1 MSDTAGSPPAAR
13 EIRVDLPH
21 FKLSGLEWPAA
32 DGSNEHR
39 LPILALHGWLDN
51 AASFRALVPLLPG
64 DRRIVALDLPGHGLS
79 SHRPQGAYSYFLDYV
94 PVVFDVADALGWDR
108 FILIGHS
115 MGAGI
120 GTLAAGTFPERIARL
135 VLIDGMGPLTEA
147 DDGAPARFRSFLQ
160 SVQRAQKNAARA
172 QKAYADS
179 NTDSKQDPAAGD
191 ESAVDGP
198 ASPVN
203 AVVANTGGGSVYASQ
218 EHAVRARKLVG
229 GLSDASAR
237 LLVERNLMQRLDAAG
252 RPDGF
257 IWRTDARL
265 KLPSPMRLTE
275 KQVRAF
281 LSEIEARTLMIAA
294 SDSEFAAYENLIQ
307 ARAASIRNLNTIKLT
322 GGHHLHMEKPEPV
335 AQAITEF
342 LALE

>member
-1 MSDTAGSPPAAR
+1 M
-13 EIRVDLPH
+13 
-21 FKLSGLEWPAA
+21 
-32 DGSNEHR
+32 
-39 LPILALHGWLDN
+39 
-51 AASFRALVPLLPG
+51 
-64 DRRIVALDLPGHGLS
+64 VALDLPGHGLS
-79 SHRPQGAYSYFLDYV
+79 SHRPEGAYTYFLDYV
-94 PVVFDVADALGWDR
+94 PVVFDAADALGWDR
-108 FILIGHS
+108 FILLGHS

-160 SVQRAQKNAARA
+160 SVKRSQKNAARA
-172 QKAYADS
+172 QKARADS
-179 NTDSKQDPAAGD
+179 PANSNANSNQGSAAD
-191 ESAVDGP
+191 ESALDEPGS
-198 ASPVN
+198 AAN
-203 AVVANTGGGSVYASQ
+203 AVASNTGGGSVYASQ

-229 GLSDASAR
+229 GLSDALAR
-237 LLVERNLMQRLDAAG
+237 LLVERNLMQRLDGSG

-281 LSEIEARTLMIAA
+281 LGEIEAQSLMIAA
-294 SDSEFAAYENLIQ
+294 SDSEFAAYEHLIQ
-307 ARAASIRNLNTIKLT
+307 ARAASIRNLKSIKLT
-322 GGHHLHMEKPEPV
+322 GGHHLHMENPEPV

-342 LALE
+342 LSAES